1 MIDDDNIALPAR
13 TGPDRLLS
21 PLERLAET
29 SEAETW
35 LQKQKSAPLEIWRL
49 SWTSSIS
56 SSSVGNDFQEPFGN
70 EALRHFQMSSISS
83 PYGGPA
89 SLNVAGRPRP
99 RGLGDR
105 GKRSVVLCV
114 RE

>member
-70 EALRHFQMSSISS
+70 EALRHFQMSSISIPLWGAGLAERRRPTQAEGPS
-83 PYGGPA
+83 PHFSKG
-89 SLNVAGRPRP
+89 
-99 RGLGDR
+99 
-105 GKRSVVLCV
+105 
-114 RE
+114 